1 MPKAA
6 SSPNKRLD
14 IAIALAVALLG
25 LAALAMPQE
34 LLRFGPPCLISHLAE
49 GWCPGCGMTR
59 AAIALLHGDLAAA
72 WALNR
77 QSVVVLPMLFWL
89 YCRQL
94 ARCWR
99 QVPAMLARQ

>member
-1 MPKAA
+1 MPTAA
-6 SSPNKRLD
+6 SSGNKPLD

-25 LAALAMPQE
+25 AAALAMPQE
-34 LLRFGPPCLISHLAE
+34 LLRLGPPCLVSHFVE

-77 QSVVVLPMLFWL
+77 LSLVVLPMLFWL
-89 YCRQL
+89 YCRHL
-94 ARCWR
+94 ALVWR
-99 QVPAMLARQ
+99 RRP